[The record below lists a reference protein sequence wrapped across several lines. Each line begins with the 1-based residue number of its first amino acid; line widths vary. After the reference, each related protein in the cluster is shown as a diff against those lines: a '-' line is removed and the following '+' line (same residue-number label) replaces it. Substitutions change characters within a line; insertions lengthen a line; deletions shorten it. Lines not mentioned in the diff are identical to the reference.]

1 MTDAQTT
8 DAQTADARIDAFS
21 SIVLPAALGL
31 ARAPVIPEAERP
43 ADHDARYDALGLV
56 QDAVHIAGAG
66 VVRLFCPPPLDLAA
80 AFREGAF
87 RLNGRPARIRR
98 LRRRRRYA
106 VAELDAPT
114 RPERLGFA
122 FRGWETEVAVQ
133 SDADCAAFAGR
144 NVLLTLSRDNPL
156 EWIADWAR
164 FHAAEH
170 GADAVLFLDNGS
182 ACPPEALAETLAA
195 VPGIAVVRV
204 ARTERPYGP
213 MPLRGSKSRAMFL
226 QTCLLNLARFRWLWR
241 ARAVLQ
247 GDIDELVVSRSGAS
261 VFDAAAAARAGWIKY
276 RGLWRAPMGAA
287 DAQPRHADHWGVLD
301 DAKPC
306 PAKYCIVPA
315 GPMRRHSWNVHNL
328 DLVPFSRRFETA
340 DFHYLHCRGV
350 TTRWKGEKSRTHLA
364 DRPPD
369 ESARA
374 LLARVLG

>member
-1 MTDAQTT
+1 MTDV
-8 DAQTADARIDAFS
+8 RIAALS

-31 ARAPVIPEAERP
+31 ARAPVIPAADRP

-56 QDAVHIAGAG
+56 HDVVHIAEAG
-66 VVRLFCPPPLDLAA
+66 VVRMFCPPPLDLAP

-87 RLNGRPARIRR
+87 RLDGRPARLCR

-106 VAELDAPT
+106 VAEFAAPT
-114 RPERLGFA
+114 RPERLSFA
-122 FRGWETEVAVQ
+122 LRGWETEVAVH
-133 SDADCAAFAGR
+133 SDADCAAFSGR
-144 NVLLTLSRDNPL
+144 NVLFTLSRDNDL
-156 EWIADWAR
+156 AWVSDWVR
-164 FHAAEH
+164 FHAGEH

-182 ACPPEALAETLAA
+182 SYPPEALAETLAA
-195 VPGIAVVRV
+195 VPGVAVVRV

-226 QTCLLNLARFRWLWR
+226 QTCLLNLARFRWLWQ

-247 GDIDELVVSRSGAS
+247 GDVDELVVSRTGAS
-261 VFDAAAAARAGWIKY
+261 VFDAAVASRAGWIKY

-287 DAQPRHADHWGVLD
+287 EALPRHADHWGVLD
-301 DAKPC
+301 DARPC

-340 DFHYLHCRGV
+340 DFHYLHCRGI
-350 TTRWKGEKSRTHLA
+350 TTRWKGEKSRARLD
-364 DRPPD
+364 DRPAD
-369 ESARA
+369 AEARA
-374 LLARVLG
+374 LLARALG